1 MSPRARSE
9 PHALGL
15 EPVGRGGT
23 FRVLEDNLPALRL
36 RVERLGRRA
45 ERLGTAPLVLRDT
58 GRRDG
63 QHAFAVLEGEPPTLA
78 GWTLAAI
85 VDHRESAP
93 TIRVVC
99 SAAPRLDLTRF
110 GEPRCDHCHLRRRR
124 AETFVLWHAASD
136 RLRQVGTGCMRD
148 FLDGHDPE
156 RLCRQAEYVLLARQA
171 LNAAAAPSH
180 PDLRRRRGRL
190 AGAVRHPRGDGGARA
205 RLGVTRAGRA
215 RRSARS
221 ASADAALHSL
231 QATPDAPLAADLA
244 LARGA
249 LRWARE
255 LLAAKPELSEFER
268 DAVAVASSH
277 TVVTRRERGL
287 VCALIAVYRRR
298 RLRSRHLGRIGEWLD
313 AVVLVE
319 RVAAEAI
326 CPSWRGDAPRIRR
339 RRRQP
344 AGVVA
349 DAWDT
354 AADRAGDPPA
364 RTRRAPHPF
373 RARRDHS
380 AGPLP
385 TARSTVA
392 VAIARLV
399 LACKR
404 SCPCSVAVRKPRR

>member
-9 PHALGL
+9 PHALGR
-15 EPVGRGGT
+15 EPVGLGGT
-23 FRVLEDNLPALRL
+23 FRVLEENLPALRL
-36 RVERLGRRA
+36 RVEQLGRRSD
-45 ERLGTAPLVLRDT
+45 RLGTAPLVLRDT

-63 QHAFAVLEGEPPTLA
+63 QHAFAVLEGEPPTLV

-171 LNAAAAPSH
+171 LDAAAAPSH
-180 PDLRRRRGRL
+180 PDLAGVDGVSLEQL
-190 AGAVRHPRGDGGARA
+190 ATHAAMVLRA
-205 RLGVTRAGRA
+205 HGWVSREQA
-215 RRSARS
+215 RRSERS

-231 QATPDAPLAADLA
+231 VTTADAPRAADLA

-255 LLAAKPELSEFER
+255 LLAAKPELSQFER
-268 DAVAVASSH
+268 DAVAVASSR

-319 RVAAEAI
+319 QTI
-326 CPSWRGDAPRIRR
+326 PKPS
-339 RRRQP
+339 
-344 AGVVA
+344 
-349 DAWDT
+349 
-354 AADRAGDPPA
+354 A
-364 RTRRAPHPF
+364 RHGTVTRHEFVDVDGNRLVWWQTT
-373 RARRDHS
+373 
-380 AGPLP
+380 GIPLP
-385 TARSTVA
+385 IGQAIHLRGRVERHTNFGRATITVLS
-392 VAIARLV
+392 RCRPLD
-399 LACKR
+399 
-404 SCPCSVAVRKPRR
+404 RRWP

>member
-23 FRVLEDNLPALRL
+23 FRVQEDNLPALRL

-63 QHAFAVLEGEPPTLA
+63 QHAFYVLEGEPPTLA

-85 VDHRESAP
+85 VDHRDSAP

-99 SAAPRLDLTRF
+99 SEAPRLDLTRF
-110 GEPRCDHCHLRRRR
+110 GEPRCDHCQLRRQRV
-124 AETFVLWHAASD
+124 ETYVLWHAASD

-180 PDLRRRRGRL
+180 PDRV
-190 AGAVRHPRGDGGARA
+190 GAEGVSLEQFATHAAMVVRAHGWVSREQA
-205 RLGVTRAGRA
+205 RA

-221 ASADAALHSL
+221 ASAEAALHSL
-231 QATPDAPLAADLA
+231 QATPNAPLGADLA

-268 DAVAVASSH
+268 DAVAVASGH

-287 VCALIAVYRRR
+287 VWALIAVCRRR
-298 RLRSRHLGRIGEWLD
+298 RLHSRHLGRIGEWLD
-313 AVVLVE
+313 GVVLVE
-319 RVAAEAI
+319 RVAQK
-326 CPSWRGDAPRIRR
+326 PSARHGAVTRHEFVDVDGNRLVWWQTRG
-339 RRRQP
+339 
-344 AGVVA
+344 
-349 DAWDT
+349 T
-354 AADRAGDPPA
+354 
-364 RTRRAPHPF
+364 
-373 RARRDHS
+373 
-380 AGPLP
+380 PLP
-385 TARSTVA
+385 IGQAIHLRGRVDRHTHFGRAAITVLTRCQPLDRRS
-392 VAIARLV
+392 
-399 LACKR
+399 
-404 SCPCSVAVRKPRR
+404 P